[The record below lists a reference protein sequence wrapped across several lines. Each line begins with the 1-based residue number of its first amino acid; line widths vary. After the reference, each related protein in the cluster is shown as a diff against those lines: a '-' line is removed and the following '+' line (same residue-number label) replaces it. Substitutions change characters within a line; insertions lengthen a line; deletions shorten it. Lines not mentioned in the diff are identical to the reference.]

1 MEMCFYFLFFKNYF
15 RILVFTSY
23 DNVSSFSFFSVC
35 TFFQFLK
42 EVDVNMDTVSTKVDS
57 TVSRLKKKYDVLFA
71 LYHKFE
77 R

>member
-1 MEMCFYFLFFKNYF
+1 MIIHNF
-15 RILVFTSY
+15 
-23 DNVSSFSFFSVC
+23 FSFFSVC

>member
-1 MEMCFYFLFFKNYF
+1 MV
-15 RILVFTSY
+15 ILSY
-23 DNVSSFSFFSVC
+23 DNLTSFFLFFSVC

-57 TVSRLKKKYDVLFA
+57 TVSRLKKKYDVLLA

>member
-1 MEMCFYFLFFKNYF
+1 MFYGDFYSVELFQNSHFQSHVN
-15 RILVFTSY
+15 L
-23 DNVSSFSFFSVC
+23 SSLFFSVC

-57 TVSRLKKKYDVLFA
+57 TVSRLKKKYDVLLA

>member
-1 MEMCFYFLFFKNYF
+1 M
-15 RILVFTSY
+15 ITWHI
-23 DNVSSFSFFSVC
+23 FSFFSSVC
-35 TFFQFLK
+35 TFFQFLN

-57 TVSRLKKKYDVLFA
+57 TVSRLKKKYDVLLA

>member
-1 MEMCFYFLFFKNYF
+1 MVIFIRWSYF
-15 RILVFTSY
+15 RIVIFRVTLICHL
-23 DNVSSFSFFSVC
+23 FFSVC

-57 TVSRLKKKYDVLFA
+57 TVSRLKKKYDVLLA

>member
-1 MEMCFYFLFFKNYF
+1 MILFLF
-15 RILVFTSY
+15 S
-23 DNVSSFSFFSVC
+23 FSVC

-57 TVSRLKKKYDVLFA
+57 TVSRLKKKYDVLLA

>member
-1 MEMCFYFLFFKNYF
+1 MYHLFF
-15 RILVFTSY
+15 L
-23 DNVSSFSFFSVC
+23 SFFSVC
-35 TFFQFLK
+35 TFFQFLE
-42 EVDVNMDTVSTKVDS
+42 EVDVNVDTVSTKVDS

>member
-1 MEMCFYFLFFKNYF
+1 VGFLKSCCIVV
-15 RILVFTSY
+15 ILSY
-23 DNVSSFSFFSVC
+23 DNLTSFFLFFSVC

-57 TVSRLKKKYDVLFA
+57 TVSRLKKKYDVLLA

>member
-1 MEMCFYFLFFKNYF
+1 MIFSVVFFFKSYF
-15 RILVFTSY
+15 RIVLLRVIIICHL
-23 DNVSSFSFFSVC
+23 FSSVC